1 MMPTTAGARAGAA
14 TTSTRSLS
22 PGFLMSPGFLRSP
35 AFLRSA
41 SSLGTTRSES
51 PFVRLGSTKSQ
62 PREEV
67 VVEEE
72 GEENEAAG
80 GIELEDIRSEA
91 DAHSCRP
98 SFVSPRS
105 TDYCCAICI
114 ELLLRPVVLSC
125 GHRMLPQGFEP
136 QTIADRGQVRGST
149 PQSRLLLTRLSLAV
163 DRPLPRLL
171 GACAAGQPG
180 ACRRQPHPRQRRLP
194 ARPLRGQGER
204 ARGRP
209 GSRERDA
216 ITARLQAAR

>member
-1 MMPTTAGARAGAA
+1 M
-14 TTSTRSLS
+14 RSS
-22 PGFLMSPGFLRSP
+22 PSRI
-35 AFLRSA
+35 RSA
-41 SSLGTTRSES
+41 SAPFARRSAS
-51 PFVRLGSTKSQ
+51 PFVRFHAIGRLAEYQ
-62 PREEV
+62 PKQ
-67 VVEEE
+67 EEE
-72 GEENEAAG
+72 DVGAIDHALPS
-80 GIELEDIRSEA
+80 ELEDIGSEV
-91 DAHSCRP
+91 DTQSCGP